1 MSVQFITVTFHQL
14 SSCLVL
20 QVSFVGIEIPVP
32 RERVCVAFPVKY
44 WVKPIDNFDALY
56 KANLF
61 GRFSYLTEI
70 RVILLKDF
78 KILSVKFCRRDFTA
92 SCRYDH
98 LVGNIVSWNYV
109 ASVFIE
115 DEMSVSNYQWY
126 MDINSNWRIVHYFRG
141 EPVKKS
147 LVQLCNKLNQ
157 ILFLLILNKS

>member
-115 DEMSVSNYQWY
+115 DENNCFSRSSCFLF
-126 MDINSNWRIVHYFRG
+126 INGFCLIPWSFMC
-141 EPVKKS
+141 
-147 LVQLCNKLNQ
+147 LCSSSIPHWTF
-157 ILFLLILNKS
+157 ILLKEK